1 MLSNVYW
8 KLLIACLVLLIL
20 VLTPL
25 CINLLDDTDHVTEIT
40 TVRGLI
46 PTNEVTTFEWDFTS
60 TEVKDTLVGTIETE
74 NNITITYVDH
84 HRRLI
89 ENQTVGS
96 VFMDDIYIRGQSVKS
111 VLENLYGLKFGIG
124 IGFD

>member
-1 MLSNVYW
+1 M
-8 KLLIACLVLLIL
+8 

-25 CINLLDDTDHVTEIT
+25 CIYLLGDTDHVTETT
-40 TVRGLI
+40 TVRDLI
-46 PTNEVTTFEWDFTS
+46 PTSEVTTFEWDFTS
-60 TEVKDTLVGTIETE
+60 TEVKDALVGTIETE

-89 ENQTVGS
+89 ENHTVGS